1 MVKQCFTCKYC
12 KDQREKQRGSHY
24 MGDEVSVLLS
34 RMRPKQD
41 TPDSLLTCSRN
52 GILETPLEIIIF

>member
-1 MVKQCFTCKYC
+1 MTTLIMKKKTCINISK
-12 KDQREKQRGSHY
+12 EPI
-24 MGDEVSVLLS
+24 S